1 MENNGYLEYNPENIM
16 KIFNQVYL
24 TTKLVIPIGFDC
36 GMANLLKK
44 FKMRTLFMQGIKI
57 NCQKNIAL

>member
-24 TTKLVIPIGFDC
+24 T
-36 GMANLLKK
+36 NNW
-44 FKMRTLFMQGIKI
+44 FK
-57 NCQKNIAL
+57 